1 MLYNN
6 VSANFAEQLDDN
18 IYKLYMTYTTN
29 VTVHVNASLNWSQ
42 NKQVTTNEENIYTD
56 AVHFKKGGQK
66 PLSVGPSS
74 RSSCFM

>member
-1 MLYNN
+1 MLHNN

-18 IYKLYMTYTTN
+18 IYMTYTTN

-42 NKQVTTNEENIYTD
+42 NKQVTTNEEKIDTD